1 MTGDGPLVRVRV
13 LGPVQAW
20 VGDEPVDL
28 GARLQRA
35 LLARLV
41 AAHGHTVSVDRL
53 IDDLWEGEPPPKA
66 LSALQVY
73 VSHLRRALE
82 PGRERRAPAR
92 ILVSAAPGYCLRLP
106 VDAVDSWQFEAKVT
120 AAYEESDPQQR
131 LRLLEEALSG
141 WAGDP
146 FAGAGDALWAAPEV
160 ARLTE
165 LRLSAVEALAAAQVE
180 LGRYGTAV
188 AALERHVR
196 ERPGREGAAAVLATA
211 LYRTGRQTDALDV
224 LRRTRDH
231 LVDELGLEPGRA
243 LRELERDILRQAD
256 HLEPSRPAQPVI
268 PEVASPG
275 RAELAARGRAE
286 LAAYGR
292 AEEFAEID
300 SAARAVAA
308 GGSAVLWIAGE
319 AGSGKTTLAAAA
331 TGRLRAAGWR
341 AVHGRSPEVHGA
353 PAGWAWTEVLRELL
367 EAGAPADDRQTLAP
381 LLHDVAVS
389 EPGTFW
395 LGHAVADVLS
405 AAAEDRPLVV
415 VLDDLH
421 RTDGLTLELLRLVA
435 DRIKDLPVL
444 VIGTYRPSEDRGE
457 LEVAR
462 AALTVHTAAHLN
474 LGGLDAAAT
483 AALAADCGM
492 TAASGEA
499 LRLLRERTGGN
510 PLFVRE
516 LARLMAAEGPDAVW
530 ASVPVGVRDVLRRRL
545 ARLPGQT
552 VTALR
557 QAAVLGRDIDVDLLS
572 ELGRSDPDDLLDAL
586 EPAVLLGLL
595 DEPEPGRLRF
605 AHALVRDTLYED
617 TSKLRRSRLHAA
629 ALELLRAPGR
639 SVDPAALAHH
649 AVAAATA
656 ETSLAAAAFA
666 TEAAREAD
674 SVGAHAEAARQW
686 RAAVQMLE
694 LAAGRRLLPAG
705 DGLERQTDA
714 RCGLI
719 SALAQSGDAVAARIE
734 TKAALQLL
742 TGQSR
747 DDLTVRVLTAWDTPL
762 VWRDREYD
770 ESDTQMIGLLRQ
782 VLAGSGSGQPT
793 ELTVAERIRLLKAL
807 YVELEG
813 TDPEG
818 ALAASTELL
827 ELARQAYAEDP
838 GSSGRL
844 LCTALNVRAYCALGP
859 DLDAER
865 DSTAAELLHTA
876 EATEQADYQAVAHWL
891 LSLAAGHRSDLVT
904 AKKHVDIAVARA
916 GTGQLVHL
924 LGVLG
929 LFRARMYLLAGRLD
943 AAVSAYTDLAARMVE
958 NGAANGA
965 KLAMVG
971 RVTGEFCLGDL
982 GLLADELVFFYREV
996 SVAALDAAV
1005 LALIARGRDA
1015 EARELWRDR
1024 RPIERAYFWL
1034 PFTVLRV
1041 NAAVALG
1048 DLEEARARAADLGT
1062 YSGRIAGLGVDG
1074 LMVGPVDDA
1083 LAAAADALG
1092 RPDQAHG
1099 YREAASELRDRL
1111 AAEAQIFID

>member
-1 MTGDGPLVRVRV
+1 MTADGPVRVRV

-20 VGDEPVDL
+20 VGEDPVDL

-82 PGRERRAPAR
+82 PGRQRRAPAGV
-92 ILVSAAPGYCLRLP
+92 LVSAAPGYCLRLP
-106 VDAVDSWQFEAKVT
+106 VEAVDAWQFESKVT
-120 AAYEESDPQQR
+120 EAYEESDPQR
-131 LRLLEEALSG
+131 RVSLLEQALAG
-141 WAGDP
+141 WSGDP
-146 FAGAGDALWAAPEV
+146 FAGVGDALWAAPEV

-165 LRLSAVEALAAAQVE
+165 LRMAAVEARGAAQVE
-180 LGRYGTAV
+180 LGRYSTAV
-188 AALERHVR
+188 AVLERHVH
-196 ERPGREGAAAVLATA
+196 EHPGREGAAAVLATA
-211 LYRTGRQTDALDV
+211 LYRTGRQTDALEV

-231 LVDELGLEPGRA
+231 LVGELGLEPGRA
-243 LRELERDILRQAD
+243 LRDLERDILRQAD
-256 HLEPSRPAQPVI
+256 HLEPSRPLPAPAI
-268 PEVASPG
+268 PDVASH
-275 RAELAARGRAE
+275 ARIEA
-286 LAAYGR
+286 AAYGR
-292 AEEFAEID
+292 THELAEID
-300 SAARAVAA
+300 TAARAVVA

-319 AGSGKTTLAAAA
+319 AGSGKTTLAATA
-331 TGRLRAAGWR
+331 TGRLRTAGWR
-341 AVHGRSPEVHGA
+341 TVHGRCPEVHGA
-353 PAGWAWTEVLRELL
+353 PAGWAWTEVLRELIDPQ
-367 EAGAPADDRQTLAP
+367 GSPDGRQVLAP
-381 LLHDVAVS
+381 LLHDVAAA

-405 AAAEDRPLVV
+405 AVAEQRPLAV

-462 AALTVHTAAHLN
+462 AALTVHTAAHLI

-492 TAASGEA
+492 SAVSGEA

-572 ELGRSDPDDLLDAL
+572 ELGRSDPDDLLEAL

-649 AVAAATA
+649 AVAAATS
-656 ETSLAAAAFA
+656 ETALAAATFA

-694 LAAGRRLLPAG
+694 LAAGRRLSPQA
-705 DGLERQTDA
+705 DGLEDEIAA

-734 TKAALQLL
+734 MKAALNLL
-742 TGQSR
+742 SGKSR

-770 ESDTQMIGLLRQ
+770 ESDAQMIGLLRR
-782 VLAGSGSGQPT
+782 VLAGAGTGQLT
-793 ELTVAERIRLLKAL
+793 ELTVADRIRLLKAL

-813 TDPEG
+813 TDPDG

-827 ELARQAYAEDP
+827 DLARQAYAEDP

-865 DSTAAELLHTA
+865 ESTAAELLRTA

-891 LSLAAGHRSDLVT
+891 LSLAAGHRSDLAT
-904 AKKHVDIAVARA
+904 AKRHVDIAVARA

-929 LFRARMYLLAGRLD
+929 LFRARMHLLAGRLED
-943 AAVSAYTDLAARMVE
+943 AVSAYTDLAARMVE

-982 GLLADELVFFYREV
+982 GLLADELVFFYKEV

-1005 LALIARGRDA
+1005 LALIARGREA

-1024 RPIERAYFWL
+1024 GPIERAYFWL

-1048 DLEEARARAADLGT
+1048 DLDEVRARAADLGP

-1083 LAAAADALG
+1083 LAASADALG
-1092 RPDQAHG
+1092 RPDEARRH
-1099 YREAASELRDRL
+1099 REAASTLRDRL
-1111 AAEAQIFID
+1111 AAEARGFLD

>member
-1 MTGDGPLVRVRV
+1 MTADSPVRVKV

-20 VGDEPVDL
+20 VGDDPVDL

-41 AAHGHTVSVDRL
+41 VAHGHTVSVDRL

-73 VSHLRRALE
+73 VSHLRRGLE
-82 PGRERRAPAR
+82 PDRPRRAPAR

-106 VDAVDSWQFEAKVT
+106 VDAVDAWQFEARVT

-131 LRLLEEALSG
+131 VRGLELALAG
-141 WAGDP
+141 WSGDP
-146 FAGAGDALWAAPEV
+146 FAGAGDAFWAAPEV

-165 LRLSAVEALAAAQVE
+165 LRLSAVEAQAGAQVE
-180 LGRYGTAV
+180 LGRYGTVV

-196 ERPGREGAAAVLATA
+196 EHPGREGAAAVLATA
-211 LYRTGRQTDALDV
+211 LYRTGRQTDALEV

-243 LRELERDILRQAD
+243 LRDLERDILCQAD
-256 HLEPSRPAQPVI
+256 HLEPSRTLPQPAI
-268 PEVASPG
+268 PEMAPPDRIEAG
-275 RAELAARGRAE
+275 
-286 LAAYGR
+286 AYGR
-292 AEEFAEID
+292 AEELAEID
-300 SAARAVAA
+300 SAASAVAA
-308 GGSAVLWIAGE
+308 GGSSVLWIAGE

-331 TGRLRAAGWR
+331 TSRLRAAGWR
-341 AVHGRSPEVHGA
+341 TVLGRCPEVHGA
-353 PAGWAWTEVLRELL
+353 PAGWAWTEVLRELVDL
-367 EAGAPADDRQTLAP
+367 AGSLDDRQALAP
-381 LLHDVAVS
+381 LLHDGAVV

-405 AAAEDRPLVV
+405 AVAAQQPLAV

-435 DRIKDLPVL
+435 DRIKDLRVL

-462 AALTVHTAAHLN
+462 AALTVHTAAHLM

-483 AALAADCGM
+483 AALAADCGLA
-492 TAASGEA
+492 AASGEA

-510 PLFVRE
+510 PLFIRE
-516 LARLMAAEGPDAVW
+516 LARLMAAEGTDAVW

-545 ARLPGQT
+545 ARLPGPT

-572 ELGRSDPDDLLDAL
+572 ELGRIDPDDLLDAL

-617 TSKLRRSRLHAA
+617 TSKLRRTRLHAA
-629 ALELLRAPGR
+629 ALELLRAPAR

-656 ETSLAAAAFA
+656 ETSLTAAAFA

-674 SVGAHAEAARQW
+674 SVGAYTEAARQW

-694 LAAGRRLLPAG
+694 LAAGRRLAPLA
-705 DGLERQTDA
+705 DGLEREIDA

-734 TKAALQLL
+734 MKAALQLL
-742 TGQSR
+742 TGKSR
-747 DDLTVRVLTAWDTPL
+747 DDLMVRVLTAWDTPL

-770 ESDTQMIGLLRQ
+770 ESDTHMIGLLRR
-782 VLAGSGSGQPT
+782 VLAGGSGQPT
-793 ELTVAERIRLLKAL
+793 ELAVADRIRLLKAL

-813 TDPEG
+813 TDPDG

-827 ELARQAYAEDP
+827 ELARQAYAADP
-838 GSSGRL
+838 AASGRL

-865 DSTAAELLHTA
+865 DSTAAELLWTA

-891 LSLAAGHRSDLVT
+891 LSLAAGHRCDLAT
-904 AKKHVDIAVARA
+904 AKRHVDIAVARA

-929 LFRARMYLLAGRLD
+929 LFRARMHLLAGRLD
-943 AAVSAYTDLAARMVE
+943 DAVSAYTDLAARMVE

-1015 EARELWRDR
+1015 EARELWQARQ
-1024 RPIERAYFWL
+1024 PIERAYFWL

-1048 DLEEARARAADLGT
+1048 DLDEARARAADLGA

-1074 LMVGPVDDA
+1074 LMVGPVDEA

-1092 RPDQAHG
+1092 RPEVARG
-1099 YREAASELRDRL
+1099 YRQAAAALRDRL
-1111 AAEAQIFID
+1111 AEQARAFID

>member
-1 MTGDGPLVRVRV
+1 MSGDSVVRVRV

-66 LSALQVY
+66 LAALQVY

-82 PGRERRAPAR
+82 PGRQRRAPAR
-92 ILVSAAPGYCLRLP
+92 ILVSAAPGYCLRLSA
-106 VDAVDSWQFEAKVT
+106 DAVDSWQFEAKVT
-120 AAYEESDPQQR
+120 AAYGESDPQQR
-131 LRLLEEALSG
+131 VCLLEEALSD
-141 WAGDP
+141 WSGDP
-146 FAGAGDALWAAPEV
+146 FAGAGDALWAAPEI

-165 LRLSAVEALAAAQVE
+165 LRLAAVEAQAAAQVE
-180 LGRYGTAV
+180 LGRYSTAI
-188 AALERHVR
+188 AALERHVG

-211 LYRTGRQTDALDV
+211 LYQTGRQTDALEV

-243 LRELERDILRQAD
+243 LRDLERDILRQAD
-256 HLEPSRPAQPVI
+256 HLEPSRPAQPAI
-268 PEVASPG
+268 PEVAAPG
-275 RAELAARGRAE
+275 GSELT
-286 LAAYGR
+286 AYGR
-292 AEEFAEID
+292 AEELAEID
-300 SAARAVAA
+300 TAASAVAA
-308 GGSAVLWIAGE
+308 GNSAVLWIGGE

-331 TGRLRAAGWR
+331 TAQLRAAGWR
-341 AVHGRSPEVHGA
+341 TVLGRCPEVHGA

-367 EAGAPADDRQTLAP
+367 EAGAPADDGRQALAP
-381 LLHDVAVS
+381 LLHDVAAA
-389 EPGTFW
+389 EAGTFW

-405 AAAEDRPLVV
+405 AVAGSQPLAV

-462 AALTVHTAAHLN
+462 AALTVHTAAHLI
-474 LGGLDAAAT
+474 LDGLDAAAT
-483 AALAADCGM
+483 AALAADYGL

-545 ARLPGQT
+545 ARLPGPT

-557 QAAVLGRDIDVDLLS
+557 QAAVLGRDIDVDLLA
-572 ELGRSDPDDLLDAL
+572 ELGRNDPDDLLDAL

-595 DEPEPGRLRF
+595 DEPAPGRLRF
-605 AHALVRDTLYED
+605 AHSLVRDTLYED
-617 TSKLRRSRLHAA
+617 TSKLRRSRLHGA
-629 ALELLRAPGR
+629 ALELLSAPGR

-649 AVAAATA
+649 AVASATA
-656 ETSLAAAAFA
+656 ETALAATAFA
-666 TEAAREAD
+666 TAAAREAD
-674 SVGAHAEAARQW
+674 SVGAHVEAARQW

-694 LAAGRRLLPAG
+694 LAASRRLRPSTE
-705 DGLERQTDA
+705 GLEPEIEA

-734 TKAALQLL
+734 LKAALQLL
-742 TGQSR
+742 TGKSR
-747 DDLTVRVLTAWDTPL
+747 DDLMVRVLTAWDTPL

-770 ESDTQMIGLLRQ
+770 ESDAQMIGLLRQ
-782 VLAGSGSGQPT
+782 VLAGGPT
-793 ELTVAERIRLLKAL
+793 EVTAADRIRLLKAL

-827 ELARQAYAEDP
+827 ELARRAYAEDP

-859 DLDAER
+859 DIDAER
-865 DSTAAELLHTA
+865 ESTAAELLRTA

-904 AKKHVDIAVARA
+904 AKRHVDIAVARA

-929 LFRARMYLLAGRLD
+929 LFRARMYLLAARLD
-943 AAVSAYTDLAARMVE
+943 EAVGAYTDLAARMVE

-982 GLLADELVFFYREV
+982 GVLADELVFFYREV

-1005 LALIARGRDA
+1005 LALIARGREA

-1024 RPIERAYFWL
+1024 QPIERAYFWL

-1048 DLEEARARAADLGT
+1048 DVEEAEARAADLEP

-1074 LMVGPVDDA
+1074 LMMGPVDEA
-1083 LAAAADALG
+1083 LAVAADALG
-1092 RPDQAHG
+1092 RPEQAGG
-1099 YREAASELRDRL
+1099 YREAAAKLRDRL
-1111 AAEAQIFID
+1111 AGEARRFID

>member
-1 MTGDGPLVRVRV
+1 M
-13 LGPVQAW
+13 
-20 VGDEPVDL
+20 
-28 GARLQRA
+28 
-35 LLARLV
+35 
-41 AAHGHTVSVDRL
+41 
-53 IDDLWEGEPPPKA
+53 
-66 LSALQVY
+66 
-73 VSHLRRALE
+73 
-82 PGRERRAPAR
+82 
-92 ILVSAAPGYCLRLP
+92 
-106 VDAVDSWQFEAKVT
+106 
-120 AAYEESDPQQR
+120 
-131 LRLLEEALSG
+131 
-141 WAGDP
+141 
-146 FAGAGDALWAAPEV
+146 
-160 ARLTE
+160 
-165 LRLSAVEALAAAQVE
+165 
-180 LGRYGTAV
+180 
-188 AALERHVR
+188 
-196 ERPGREGAAAVLATA
+196 
-211 LYRTGRQTDALDV
+211 
-224 LRRTRDH
+224 
-231 LVDELGLEPGRA
+231 
-243 LRELERDILRQAD
+243 
-256 HLEPSRPAQPVI
+256 
-268 PEVASPG
+268 
-275 RAELAARGRAE
+275 
-286 LAAYGR
+286 
-292 AEEFAEID
+292 
-300 SAARAVAA
+300 
-308 GGSAVLWIAGE
+308 
-319 AGSGKTTLAAAA
+319 
-331 TGRLRAAGWR
+331 
-341 AVHGRSPEVHGA
+341 
-353 PAGWAWTEVLRELL
+353 
-367 EAGAPADDRQTLAP
+367 
-381 LLHDVAVS
+381 
-389 EPGTFW
+389 
-395 LGHAVADVLS
+395 
-405 AAAEDRPLVV
+405 
-415 VLDDLH
+415 
-421 RTDGLTLELLRLVA
+421 
-435 DRIKDLPVL
+435 
-444 VIGTYRPSEDRGE
+444 
-457 LEVAR
+457 
-462 AALTVHTAAHLN
+462 
-474 LGGLDAAAT
+474 
-483 AALAADCGM
+483 
-492 TAASGEA
+492 
-499 LRLLRERTGGN
+499 LRERTGGN

-516 LARLMAAEGPDAVW
+516 LARLMAAEGSDAVW

-557 QAAVLGRDIDVDLLS
+557 HAAVLGRDIDVDLLA

-617 TSKLRRSRLHAA
+617 TSKLRRSRLHGA

-639 SVDPAALAHH
+639 TVDAAALAHH

-656 ETSLAAAAFA
+656 ETSLAAAVFA

-694 LAAGRRLLPAG
+694 LAAGRRLVPRADALDDEIA
-705 DGLERQTDA
+705 A

-734 TKAALQLL
+734 MKAALQLL
-742 TGQSR
+742 TGTSR

-770 ESDTQMIGLLRQ
+770 ESDAQMIGLLRR
-782 VLAGSGSGQPT
+782 VLAGNGGGQPAG
-793 ELTVAERIRLLKAL
+793 LTVADRIRLLKAL

-865 DSTAAELLHTA
+865 DATAAELLRTA

-891 LSLAAGHRSDLVT
+891 LSLAAGHRSDLAT
-904 AKKHVDIAVARA
+904 AKRHVDIAVARA

-929 LFRARMYLLAGRLD
+929 LFRARMYLLAGKLD
-943 AAVSAYTDLAARMVE
+943 EAVSAYTDLAARMVE

-1005 LALIARGRDA
+1005 LALIAQGREA

-1024 RPIERAYFWL
+1024 QPIERAYFWL

-1041 NAAVALG
+1041 NAAVALA
-1048 DLEEARARAADLGT
+1048 DLEEAEARAADLDSYT
-1062 YSGRIAGLGVDG
+1062 GRIAGLGVDG
-1074 LMVGPVDDA
+1074 LMVGPVDEA

-1092 RPDQAHG
+1092 RPDQARG
-1099 YREAASELRDRL
+1099 YREAAALLRDRL
-1111 AAEAQIFID
+1111 AAEARCFID

>member
-1 MTGDGPLVRVRV
+1 MTVENPVRVTV

-28 GARLQRA
+28 GARMQRA

-41 AAHGHTVSVDRL
+41 AAHGRTVSVDRL
-53 IDDLWEGEPPPKA
+53 IHDLWEGEPPPKA

-73 VSHLRRALE
+73 VSHLRRVLE
-82 PGRERRAPAR
+82 PDRQRRAPAR

-106 VDAVDSWQFEAKVT
+106 DDAVDAWRFEAKV
-120 AAYEESDPQQR
+120 AAAQEETDLKQR
-131 LRLLEEALSG
+131 AQLLDEALAG
-141 WAGDP
+141 WAGEP

-160 ARLTE
+160 SRLTE
-165 LRLSAVEALAAAQVE
+165 LRLAAVESHAAAHVD
-180 LGRYGTAV
+180 LGRYSSAI
-188 AALERHVR
+188 AALEGHVAAH
-196 ERPGREGAAAVLATA
+196 PGREGAAAILATA
-211 LYRTGRQTDALDV
+211 LYRTGRQADALEV
-224 LRRTRDH
+224 LRRTREH
-231 LVDELGLEPGRA
+231 LIDELGLEPGRA
-243 LRELERDILRQAD
+243 LRDLERDILRQAD
-256 HLEPSRPAQPVI
+256 HLEPSRPAPLTTSPPEI
-268 PEVASPG
+268 PQVPE
-275 RAELAARGRAE
+275 AAPRERTGQS
-286 LAAYGR
+286 AYGR
-292 AEEFAEID
+292 AEELATID
-300 SAARAVAA
+300 TAARSVAA
-308 GGSAVLWIAGE
+308 GASAVLWIGGE

-331 TGRLRAAGWR
+331 AARLRVAGWR
-341 AVHGRSPEVHGA
+341 TVHGRCQEVHGA
-353 PAGWAWTEVLRELL
+353 PAGWAWTEVLRELV
-367 EAGAPADDRQTLAP
+367 DSTDHDRQALAP
-381 LLHDVAVS
+381 LLHDGAAADQ
-389 EPGTFW
+389 GTFW
-395 LGHAVADVLS
+395 LGQAVADALS
-405 AAAEDRPLVV
+405 AVADDQPLAV

-435 DRIKDLPVL
+435 DRIQNCRVL
-444 VIGTYRPSEDRGE
+444 VIATYRPSEDRGE

-462 AALTVHTAAHLN
+462 AALTVHTSAHLI

-483 AALAADCGM
+483 AAVAADCGL
-492 TAASGEA
+492 TTSGEA

-557 QAAVLGRDIDVDLLS
+557 QAAVLGRDIDVDLLA

-595 DEPEPGRLRF
+595 DEPTPGRLQF
-605 AHALVRDTLYED
+605 AHGLVRDTLYED

-639 SVDPAALAHH
+639 SVDHAALAHH
-649 AVAAATA
+649 AVASAAAETASAAADFATA
-656 ETSLAAAAFA
+656 
-666 TEAAREAD
+666 AARDAG

-694 LAAGRRLLPAG
+694 LAASRALAPTEAML
-705 DGLERQTDA
+705 DQDIEV

-719 SALAQSGDAVAARIE
+719 AALAQSGDAVTARSE
-734 TKAALQLL
+734 MKCALQLVS
-742 TGQSR
+742 GRSR
-747 DDLTVRVLTAWDTPL
+747 DDLVVRILTAWDTPL

-770 ESDTQMIGLLRQ
+770 ESDGQMIGLLRH
-782 VLAGSGSGQPT
+782 VLAGD
-793 ELTVAERIRLLKAL
+793 VAAADRIRLLKAL

-813 TDPEG
+813 NDPEG
-818 ALAASTELL
+818 ALAASTEMLA
-827 ELARQAYAEDP
+827 LARRVYAGDP
-838 GSSGRL
+838 GAGRL
-844 LCTALNVRAYCALGP
+844 LCTALNVHAFCALGP
-859 DLDAER
+859 DLDTER
-865 DSTAAELLHTA
+865 DALAAELLQTA
-876 EATEQADYQAVAHWL
+876 EAAEQADYQAVAHWL
-891 LSLAAGHRSDLVT
+891 LSLAAGNRSDLVT
-904 AKKHVDIAVARA
+904 AKRHVDLAVARA
-916 GTGQLVHL
+916 STGQLVHL

-929 LFRARMYLLAGRLD
+929 LFQARMYLLAGRLEE
-943 AAVSAYTDLAARMVE
+943 AVSAYTDLAARMAE

-982 GLLADELVFFYREV
+982 GLLADELVFFYREI

-1005 LALIARGRDA
+1005 LALVARGREA
-1015 EARELWRDR
+1015 EARELWQDR
-1024 RPIERAYFWL
+1024 KPIERAYFWV

-1048 DLEEARARAADLGT
+1048 DVDEARARAAELEP
-1062 YSGRIAGLGVDG
+1062 YSGLIAGLGVDG

-1083 LAAAADALG
+1083 LAAAADVLG
-1092 RPDQAHG
+1092 RPDDA
-1099 YREAASELRDRL
+1099 RRCRVAAEALRARL
-1111 AAEAQIFID
+1111 AAEARGFID

>member
-1 MTGDGPLVRVRV
+1 MSGDMSGDSPVRVKV

-20 VGDEPVDL
+20 VGDDPVDL

-41 AAHGHTVSVDRL
+41 VAHGHTVSVDRL

-66 LSALQVY
+66 LLALQVY
-73 VSHLRRALE
+73 VSHLRRGLE
-82 PGRERRAPAR
+82 PGRQRRAPAR

-106 VDAVDSWQFEAKVT
+106 VDAVDAWQFEARVT
-120 AAYEESDPQQR
+120 AAYEETDPQQR
-131 LRLLEEALSG
+131 VRRLERALAG
-141 WAGDP
+141 WTGDP

-165 LRLSAVEALAAAQVE
+165 LRLAAVEAQAGTQVE
-180 LGRYGTAV
+180 LGRYGTVV
-188 AALERHVR
+188 AGLERHVR
-196 ERPGREGAAAVLATA
+196 EHPGREGAAAVLATA
-211 LYRTGRQTDALDV
+211 LYRTGRQTDALEV

-243 LRELERDILRQAD
+243 LRDLERDILCQAD
-256 HLEPSRPAQPVI
+256 HLEPARPLPQPSV
-268 PEVASPG
+268 PEVVTPDRTEA
-275 RAELAARGRAE
+275 
-286 LAAYGR
+286 AAYGR
-292 AEEFAEID
+292 AEELAEID
-300 SAARAVAA
+300 SAASAVAA

-331 TGRLRAAGWR
+331 TSRLRTAGWR
-341 AVHGRSPEVHGA
+341 TVHGRCPEVHGA
-353 PAGWAWTEVLRELL
+353 PAGWAWTEVLRELM
-367 EAGAPADDRQTLAP
+367 EPGAPADDRAALAP
-381 LLHDVAVS
+381 LLHDGAAV

-405 AAAEDRPLVV
+405 AVAAQQPLVV

-435 DRIKDLPVL
+435 DRIKDLRVL
-444 VIGTYRPSEDRGE
+444 VIATYRPSEDRGE

-483 AALAADCGM
+483 AALAADCGLG
-492 TAASGEA
+492 AASGEA

-510 PLFVRE
+510 PLFIRE
-516 LARLMAAEGPDAVW
+516 LARLMAAEGADAVW

-545 ARLPGQT
+545 ARLPGPT

-557 QAAVLGRDIDVDLLS
+557 QAAVLGRDIDVDLLA
-572 ELGRSDPDDLLDAL
+572 ELGRSDPEDLLDAL

-629 ALELLRAPGR
+629 ALELLRVPGR

-656 ETSLAAAAFA
+656 ETSLAAAVFA
-666 TEAAREAD
+666 TDAAREAD

-694 LAAGRRLLPAG
+694 LAAGRRLAPIDEA
-705 DGLERQTDA
+705 LEREIEA

-734 TKAALQLL
+734 MKAALQLL

-770 ESDTQMIGLLRQ
+770 ESDTQMIGLLRR
-782 VLAGSGSGQPT
+782 VLAGGGSGQPT

-813 TDPEG
+813 TDPDG

-838 GSSGRL
+838 AASGRL

-865 DSTAAELLHTA
+865 DSTAAELLRTA

-891 LSLAAGHRSDLVT
+891 LSLAAGHRSDLAT
-904 AKKHVDIAVARA
+904 AKRHVDIAVARA

-929 LFRARMYLLAGRLD
+929 LFRARMHLLAGRLD
-943 AAVSAYTDLAARMVE
+943 DAVSAYTDLAARMVE

-1005 LALIARGRDA
+1005 LALIARGR
-1015 EARELWRDR
+1015 EEQARELWQARQ
-1024 RPIERAYFWL
+1024 PIERAYFWL

-1048 DLEEARARAADLGT
+1048 DLDEARARAADLEA

-1074 LMVGPVDDA
+1074 LMVGPVDEA

-1092 RPDQAHG
+1092 RPDVARG
-1099 YREAASELRDRL
+1099 YREAAAALRDRL
-1111 AAEAQIFID
+1111 AAEALAFID

>member
-1 MTGDGPLVRVRV
+1 MT
-13 LGPVQAW
+13 
-20 VGDEPVDL
+20 
-28 GARLQRA
+28 
-35 LLARLV
+35 
-41 AAHGHTVSVDRL
+41 
-53 IDDLWEGEPPPKA
+53 
-66 LSALQVY
+66 
-73 VSHLRRALE
+73 
-82 PGRERRAPAR
+82 
-92 ILVSAAPGYCLRLP
+92 
-106 VDAVDSWQFEAKVT
+106 
-120 AAYEESDPQQR
+120 
-131 LRLLEEALSG
+131 
-141 WAGDP
+141 
-146 FAGAGDALWAAPEV
+146 
-160 ARLTE
+160 
-165 LRLSAVEALAAAQVE
+165 
-180 LGRYGTAV
+180 
-188 AALERHVR
+188 
-196 ERPGREGAAAVLATA
+196 
-211 LYRTGRQTDALDV
+211 
-224 LRRTRDH
+224 
-231 LVDELGLEPGRA
+231 
-243 LRELERDILRQAD
+243 
-256 HLEPSRPAQPVI
+256 
-268 PEVASPG
+268 
-275 RAELAARGRAE
+275 
-286 LAAYGR
+286 
-292 AEEFAEID
+292 
-300 SAARAVAA
+300 
-308 GGSAVLWIAGE
+308 
-319 AGSGKTTLAAAA
+319 
-331 TGRLRAAGWR
+331 
-341 AVHGRSPEVHGA
+341 
-353 PAGWAWTEVLRELL
+353 
-367 EAGAPADDRQTLAP
+367 
-381 LLHDVAVS
+381 
-389 EPGTFW
+389 
-395 LGHAVADVLS
+395 
-405 AAAEDRPLVV
+405 
-415 VLDDLH
+415 LH

-435 DRIKDLPVL
+435 DRIRDLPVL

-462 AALTVHTAAHLN
+462 AALTVHTAAHLI

-492 TAASGEA
+492 SGVSGEA

-572 ELGRSDPDDLLDAL
+572 ELGRSDPDDLLEAL

-649 AVAAATA
+649 AVAAATS
-656 ETSLAAAAFA
+656 ETALAAATFA

-686 RAAVQMLE
+686 RAAIQMLE
-694 LAAGRRLLPAG
+694 LAAGRRSSPQA
-705 DGLERQTDA
+705 DGLDDEIDA

-734 TKAALQLL
+734 MKAALNLL
-742 TGQSR
+742 SGKSR

-770 ESDTQMIGLLRQ
+770 ESDAQMIGLLRR
-782 VLAGSGSGQPT
+782 VLAGRRNGSAHRAHGGRP
-793 ELTVAERIRLLKAL
+793 
-807 YVELEG
+807 
-813 TDPEG
+813 DPAAQG
-818 ALAASTELL
+818 ALRGTGGHRPRRGAGRQHRT
-827 ELARQAYAEDP
+827 ARFGATGLCGGP

-865 DSTAAELLHTA
+865 DSTAAELLRTA

-891 LSLAAGHRSDLVT
+891 LSLAAGHRSDLAT
-904 AKKHVDIAVARA
+904 AKRHVDIAVARA

-929 LFRARMYLLAGRLD
+929 LFRARMHLLAGRLED
-943 AAVSAYTDLAARMVE
+943 AVSAYTDLAARMVE

-982 GLLADELVFFYREV
+982 GLLADELVFFYKEV

-1005 LALIARGRDA
+1005 LALIARGREA

-1024 RPIERAYFWL
+1024 GPIERAYFWL

-1048 DLEEARARAADLGT
+1048 DLDEVRARAADLGP

-1092 RPDQAHG
+1092 RPDEARRH
-1099 YREAASELRDRL
+1099 REAASTLRDRL
-1111 AAEAQIFID
+1111 AAEARGFLA

>member
-20 VGDEPVDL
+20 VGDDPVDL

-131 LRLLEEALSG
+131 VRLLEEALSG
-141 WAGDP
+141 WSGDP

-165 LRLSAVEALAAAQVE
+165 LRLSAVEARAAAQVE
-180 LGRYGTAV
+180 LGRYSTAV

-243 LRELERDILRQAD
+243 LRDLERDILRQAD
-256 HLEPSRPAQPVI
+256 HLEPSRPLLQPAV
-268 PEVASPG
+268 PELASPD
-275 RAELAARGRAE
+275 RVEA
-286 LAAYGR
+286 AAYGR

-300 SAARAVAA
+300 NAARAVVA

-331 TGRLRAAGWR
+331 TSRLRAAGWR
-341 AVHGRSPEVHGA
+341 TVHGRSPEVHGA

-367 EAGAPADDRQTLAP
+367 DAGAPAGAPGDRQALAP
-381 LLHDVAVS
+381 LLHDVAAA

-405 AAAEDRPLVV
+405 AVAADQPLAV

-492 TAASGEA
+492 TAASGEV

-666 TEAAREAD
+666 TDAAREAD

-694 LAAGRRLLPAG
+694 LAAGRRLLPVV
-705 DGLERQTDA
+705 DGLEGQTAA

-734 TKAALQLL
+734 MKAALQLL
-742 TGQSR
+742 TGKSR

-770 ESDTQMIGLLRQ
+770 ESDSQMIGLLRQ
-782 VLAGSGSGQPT
+782 VLAGGETGQ
-793 ELTVAERIRLLKAL
+793 VAEMPVADRIRLLKAL

-813 TDPEG
+813 TDPDG
-818 ALAASTELL
+818 ALAVSTELL
-827 ELARQAYAEDP
+827 ELARRAYAEDP

-865 DSTAAELLHTA
+865 DSTAAELLRTA
-876 EATEQADYQAVAHWL
+876 EVTEQADYQAVAHWL

-904 AKKHVDIAVARA
+904 AKRHVDVAVARA

-929 LFRARMYLLAGRLD
+929 LFRARMYLLAGRLEE
-943 AAVSAYTDLAARMVE
+943 AVSAYTDLAARMVE

-1005 LALIARGRDA
+1005 LALIARGREA

-1048 DLEEARARAADLGT
+1048 DLEETRARAADLGS

-1074 LMVGPVDDA
+1074 LMVGPVDEA

-1092 RPDQAHG
+1092 LPDEARG
-1099 YREAASELRDRL
+1099 YREAASVLRDRL

>member
-1 MTGDGPLVRVRV
+1 MTAENPVRVRV

-20 VGDEPVDL
+20 VGDDPVDL

-53 IDDLWEGEPPPKA
+53 IEDLWEGEPPPKA

-82 PGRERRAPAR
+82 PGRQRRAPAR

-106 VDAVDSWQFEAKVT
+106 VDAVDSWRFESDVT
-120 AAYEESDPQQR
+120 AAHEESDPQKRVRR
-131 LRLLEEALSG
+131 LDEALAG
-141 WAGDP
+141 WSGDP
-146 FAGAGDALWAAPEV
+146 FAGFGDALWAVPEV

-165 LRLSAVEALAAAQVE
+165 LRLAAVEAQAAAQVE
-180 LGRYGTAV
+180 LGRYHTAI
-188 AALERHVR
+188 AALERHVG

-211 LYRTGRQTDALDV
+211 LYRSGRQTDALEV
-224 LRRTRDH
+224 LRRTRSH

-243 LRELERDILRQAD
+243 LRDLERDILRQAD
-256 HLEPSRPAQPVI
+256 HLEPSRPNLQPAAPAIV
-268 PEVASPG
+268 SPDPVE
-275 RAELAARGRAE
+275 A
-286 LAAYGR
+286 AAYGR
-292 AEEFAEID
+292 AEELAEID
-300 SAARAVAA
+300 NVARAVVA
-308 GGSAVLWIAGE
+308 GRSAVVWIGGE
-319 AGSGKTTLAAAA
+319 AGSGKTTLADAA
-331 TGRLRAAGWR
+331 TARLRAAGWR
-341 AVHGRSPEVHGA
+341 TVHGRSPEVHGA
-353 PAGWAWTEVLRELL
+353 PAGWAWTEVLRDLL
-367 EAGAPADDRQTLAP
+367 EDGMDDGRAALAP
-381 LLHDVAVS
+381 LLHHGAAA

-395 LGHAVADVLS
+395 LGQAVADVLT
-405 AAAEDRPLVV
+405 AVAEARPLAV

-435 DRIKDLPVL
+435 DRIKDSRVL
-444 VIGTYRPSEDRGE
+444 VIATYRPTEDHGE

-462 AALTVHTAAHLN
+462 AALTVHTAAHLII
-474 LGGLDAAAT
+474 GGLDAAAT
-483 AALAADCGM
+483 AALAADCGL

-510 PLFVRE
+510 PLFIRE
-516 LARLMAAEGPDAVW
+516 LARLMDAEGPDAVW

-557 QAAVLGRDIDVDLLS
+557 QAAVLGRDIDVDLLA

-617 TSKLRRSRLHAA
+617 TSKLRRSRLHGA
-629 ALELLRAPGR
+629 ALELLREPGR

-649 AVAAATA
+649 AVAAARA
-656 ETSLAAAAFA
+656 ETALTAAAFA
-666 TEAAREAD
+666 TEAAREA
-674 SVGAHAEAARQW
+674 STLGAHAEAARQW
-686 RAAVQMLE
+686 RAVVQMLE
-694 LAAGRRLLPAG
+694 LAASRRLRPSL
-705 DGLERQTDA
+705 DGLRDEIDA

-719 SALAQSGDAVAARIE
+719 SALAQSGDAVAARLE
-734 TKAALQLL
+734 MKAALQLL
-742 TGQSR
+742 TGTAQ

-770 ESDTQMIGLLRQ
+770 GSDAQMIALLRQ
-782 VLAGSGSGQPT
+782 RLAGEGVT
-793 ELTVAERIRLLKAL
+793 LADRIRLLKAL

-813 TDPEG
+813 ADPDA
-818 ALAASTELL
+818 ALAVSTEMLD
-827 ELARQAYAEDP
+827 LARRAYAEDP

-859 DLDAER
+859 DIDAER
-865 DSTAAELLHTA
+865 DSTAAELLATA

-891 LSLAAGHRSDLVT
+891 LSLAAGHRSDLAE
-904 AKKHVDIAVARA
+904 AKRHVDLAVARA

-929 LFRARMYLLAGRLD
+929 LFEARMHLLVGRLD
-943 AAVSAYTDLAARMVE
+943 EAVRAYTDLAARMVE

-982 GLLADELVFFYREV
+982 GVLADELLFFYREV

-1005 LALIARGRDA
+1005 LALMAAGREA
-1015 EARELWRDR
+1015 EARALWPDR
-1024 RPIERAYFWL
+1024 QPIERAYFWL

-1048 DLEEARARAADLGT
+1048 DLDEARARAKDLRP

-1083 LAAAADALG
+1083 LAAAADAVG
-1092 RPDQAHG
+1092 RPDDARR
-1099 YREAASELRDRL
+1099 YREAASELREHL
-1111 AAEAQIFID
+1111 AAEARRFID

>member
-1 MTGDGPLVRVRV
+1 MTADHPVRVSV

-20 VGDEPVDL
+20 LGPDPVDL

-82 PGRERRAPAR
+82 PGRERRAPAV

-106 VDAVDSWQFEAKVT
+106 VDAVDSWRFEAEVT
-120 AAYEESDPQQR
+120 AAYEESDPR
-131 LRLLEEALSG
+131 HRVRKLEAALAG
-141 WAGDP
+141 WSGDP
-146 FAGAGDALWAAPEV
+146 FAGSGDALWAAPEV

-165 LRLSAVEALAAAQVE
+165 LRLAAVESHAAAQVE
-180 LGRYGTAV
+180 LGRYGSAI
-188 AALERHVR
+188 AALERHVG
-196 ERPGREGAAAVLATA
+196 ERPGREGAAGVLATA
-211 LYRTGRQTDALDV
+211 LYRTGRQTDALEV

-243 LRELERDILRQAD
+243 LRDLERDILCQAE
-256 HLEPSRPAQPVI
+256 HLEPTRPRSAVAQEVVAP
-268 PEVASPG
+268 PE
-275 RAELAARGRAE
+275 RHDN
-286 LAAYGR
+286 AAYGR
-292 AEEFAEID
+292 AEELAAID
-300 SAARAVAA
+300 NAARAVAA
-308 GGSAVLWIAGE
+308 GAGAVLWIAGE

-331 TGRLRAAGWR
+331 TARLRAAGWHT
-341 AVHGRSPEVHGA
+341 VHGRCPEVHGA
-353 PAGWAWTEVLRELL
+353 PAGWAWTEVLRDLVEP
-367 EAGAPADDRQTLAP
+367 EALAAGDRQALAP
-381 LLHDVAVS
+381 LLHDGLPAD
-389 EPGTFW
+389 PGTFW
-395 LGHAVADVLS
+395 LGQAVADVLRTV
-405 AAAEDRPLVV
+405 EHRRPLAV

-435 DRIKDLPVL
+435 DRNKDRRVL
-444 VIGTYRPSEDRGE
+444 IIGTYRPSEDRGE

-462 AALTVHTAAHLN
+462 AALTAHTAAHLI

-483 AALAADCGM
+483 ASLAADCGL
-492 TAASGEA
+492 TGVGGEA
-499 LRLLRERTGGN
+499 LRLLRERTDGN

-516 LARLMAAEGPDAVW
+516 LARLMAAEGPDAVRV
-530 ASVPVGVRDVLRRRL
+530 SVPVGVRDVLRRRL
-545 ARLPGQT
+545 ARLPAPT

-557 QAAVLGRDIDVDLLS
+557 QAAVLGRDIDVDLLA
-572 ELGRSDPDDLLDAL
+572 ELGRGDPDDLLDAL

-595 DEPEPGRLRF
+595 EEPVPGRLRF

-629 ALELLRAPGR
+629 ALDLLRAPGR
-639 SVDPAALAHH
+639 SADPAALAHH
-649 AVAAATA
+649 AVASATGQTA
-656 ETSLAAAAFA
+656 LAAAAFA
-666 TEAAREAD
+666 TEAAGEAD

-694 LAAGRRLLPAG
+694 LAAGHRLATGATSL
-705 DGLERQTDA
+705 DYEIEV

-719 SALAQSGDAVAARIE
+719 SALAQSGDAVAARVE
-734 TKAALQLL
+734 LKSALQLL
-742 TGQSR
+742 SDKAR
-747 DDLTVRVLTAWDTPL
+747 DDLMVRVLTAWDTPL

-770 ESDTQMIGLLRQ
+770 ESDEQMIGRLRRLLDGDR
-782 VLAGSGSGQPT
+782 AT
-793 ELTVAERIRLLKAL
+793 ALTTVDRIKLLKAL
-807 YVELEG
+807 FVELEG
-813 TDPEG
+813 TDPDG

-827 ELARQAYAEDP
+827 ELARRLHAEQP
-838 GSSGRL
+838 ETSGRL
-844 LCTALNVRAYCALGP
+844 LCTALNVRAYCSLGP

-865 DSTAAELLHTA
+865 EPIAAELLRTA
-876 EATEQADYQAVAHWL
+876 ETAEQADYQAVAHWL
-891 LSLAAGHRSDLVT
+891 LSLAAGHRSDLAA
-904 AKKHVDIAVARA
+904 AKRHVDLAVARA

-929 LFRARMYLLAGRLD
+929 LFRARMYLLAGQFD
-943 AAVSAYTDLAARMVE
+943 EAVGAYTDLAARMAE

-971 RVTGEFCLGDL
+971 RVTGEFCRGDL
-982 GLLADELVFFYREV
+982 GLLADELLFFYREV

-1005 LALIARGRDA
+1005 LALIARGREA
-1015 EARELWRDR
+1015 EARQLWPDR

-1048 DLEEARARAADLGT
+1048 DLVEAEARAAELAQ

-1074 LMVGPVDDA
+1074 LMVGPVDEA
-1083 LAAAADALG
+1083 LAVAAEALGQAGRARDHRRAAAVL
-1092 RPDQAHG
+1092 
-1099 YREAASELRDRL
+1099 SDRL
-1111 AAEAQIFID
+1111 AAEARRFID

>member
-1 MTGDGPLVRVRV
+1 MTVGGPVRVAV
-13 LGPVQAW
+13 LGPVRAW
-20 VGDEPVDL
+20 VGDEPADL

-41 AAHGHTVSVDRL
+41 VAHGHTVSVDRL

-82 PGRERRAPAR
+82 PGRARRTPAR
-92 ILVSAAPGYCLRLP
+92 ILVSAAPGYALRLP
-106 VDAVDSWQFEAKVT
+106 ADAVDSWRFEAEIT
-120 AAYEESDPQQR
+120 AAYRESDPQQR
-131 LRLLEEALSG
+131 LRLLDEALAG
-141 WAGDP
+141 WSGDP
-146 FAGAGDALWAAPEV
+146 FAGVGDALWVAPEA

-165 LRLSAVEALAAAQVE
+165 LRLSAAEGQAAAQVE
-180 LGRYGTAV
+180 LGRHGAAV
-188 AALERHVR
+188 ATLERHVR
-196 ERPGREGAAAVLATA
+196 THPGREGAAATLATA
-211 LYRTGRQTDALDV
+211 LYRMGRQAAALQV
-224 LRRTRDH
+224 LRNTRRY
-231 LVDELGLEPGRA
+231 LADEVGLEPGRA
-243 LRELERDILRQAD
+243 LRDLERDILRQAE
-256 HLEPSRPAQPVI
+256 HLEDPSRPSPPVTLQAG
-268 PEVASPG
+268 PPDPVEQV
-275 RAELAARGRAE
+275 
-286 LAAYGR
+286 AYGR
-292 AEEFAEID
+292 AEELAAIE

-308 GGSAVLWIAGE
+308 GASAVLWIGGE
-319 AGSGKTTLAAAA
+319 AGSGKTTLADTA
-331 TGRLRAAGWR
+331 TGRLRSAGWR
-341 AVHGRSPEVHGA
+341 TVHGRCPEVHGA

-367 EAGAPADDRQTLAP
+367 DQQNPGDRQTLAP
-381 LLHDVAVS
+381 LLHDGVTA

-395 LGHAVADVLS
+395 LGQAVADVLR
-405 AAAEDRPLVV
+405 AAADRRPLAV

-435 DRIKDLPVL
+435 DRVQDRRVL
-444 VIGTYRPSEDRGE
+444 VIATYRPSEDRGE

-462 AALTVHTAAHLN
+462 AALTVHTAAHLT

-483 AALAADCGM
+483 ATLAADCGL
-492 TAASGEA
+492 TNTSGEA

-516 LARLMAAEGPDAVW
+516 LARLMAAEGPAAVF

-545 ARLPGQT
+545 ARLPGPT
-552 VTALR
+552 LTALR
-557 QAAVLGRDIDVDLLS
+557 QAAVLGRDIDVDLLAA
-572 ELGRSDPDDLLDAL
+572 LVRSDPEELLDAL

-595 DEPEPGRLRF
+595 DEPEPGSLRF
-605 AHALVRDTLYED
+605 GHALVRDTLYED

-629 ALELLRAPGR
+629 ALDTLRAPGR

-656 ETSLAAAAFA
+656 ETALTAADFA
-666 TEAAREAD
+666 KYAAREAE
-674 SVGAHAEAARQW
+674 SVGAHVEAARQW
-686 RAAVQMLE
+686 RAALQMLD
-694 LAAGRRLLPAG
+694 LAAGRRLTPDPSAI
-705 DGLERQTDA
+705 EHEVEA

-719 SALAQSGDAVAARIE
+719 SALAQSGDSVAARIE
-734 TKAALQLL
+734 LKAALALL
-742 TGQSR
+742 AGRSR

-770 ESDTQMIGLLRQ
+770 ESDAQMIGQLRRMLDGR
-782 VLAGSGSGQPT
+782 VTRA
-793 ELTVAERIRLLKAL
+793 ARIKLLKAL

-813 TDPEG
+813 ADPDA
-818 ALAASTELL
+818 ALAVSTELL
-827 ELARQAYAEDP
+827 DLARRAYAEQP
-838 GSSGRL
+838 ESSGRL

-859 DLDAER
+859 DLEAER
-865 DSTAAELLHTA
+865 DAIGMELLRTA
-876 EATEQADYQAVAHWL
+876 EVTEQADYQAVAHWL
-891 LSLAAGHRSDLVT
+891 LSLAAGHRCDLAT
-904 AKKHVDIAVARA
+904 AKRHVDLAVARA

-929 LFRARMYLLAGRLD
+929 LFKARMHLLTGDLD
-943 AAVSAYTDLAARMVE
+943 AAVRAYTDLAARMVE

-982 GLLADELVFFYREV
+982 GGLADELLFFYREV

-1005 LALIARGRDA
+1005 LALVARGRED
-1015 EARELWRDR
+1015 EARLLWRDR
-1024 RPIERAYFWL
+1024 GPIERAYFWL

-1048 DLEEARARAADLGT
+1048 DLEEARARAAELAP

-1083 LAAAADALG
+1083 LALVADALG
-1092 RPDQAHG
+1092 RPDRARE
-1099 YREAASELRDRL
+1099 YRAAADRL
-1111 AAEAQIFID
+1111 RLRLADEARRFID

>member
-1 MTGDGPLVRVRV
+1 MSGDSVVRVRV

-20 VGDEPVDL
+20 VAGQPVDL

-41 AAHGHTVSVDRL
+41 VAHGHTVSVDRL

-66 LSALQVY
+66 LAALQVY

-82 PGRERRAPAR
+82 PGRQRRAPAR

-106 VDAVDSWQFEAKVT
+106 ADAVDSWHFEAKVT
-120 AAYEESDPQQR
+120 AAYGESDPQQR
-131 LRLLEEALSG
+131 VFLLDEALADWS
-141 WAGDP
+141 GDP
-146 FAGAGDALWAAPEV
+146 FAGAGDALWAAPEI

-165 LRLSAVEALAAAQVE
+165 LRLAAVEARAAAQVE
-180 LGRYGTAV
+180 LGRYGTAI
-188 AALERHVR
+188 AALERHVG

-211 LYRTGRQTDALDV
+211 LYQTGRQTDALEV

-243 LRELERDILRQAD
+243 LRDLESDILRQAD
-256 HLEPSRPAQPVI
+256 HLEPSRPAQPAI
-268 PEVASPG
+268 PEVVAPG
-275 RAELAARGRAE
+275 GPELT
-286 LAAYGR
+286 AYGR

-300 SAARAVAA
+300 TAARAVAA
-308 GGSAVLWIAGE
+308 GSSAVLWIGGE

-331 TGRLRAAGWR
+331 TARLRAAGWR
-341 AVHGRSPEVHGA
+341 TVLGRCPEVHGA

-367 EAGAPADDRQTLAP
+367 EAGAPADDGRQALAP
-381 LLHDVAVS
+381 LLHDVAAV

-405 AAAEDRPLVV
+405 AVAGSQPLAV

-462 AALTVHTAAHLN
+462 AALTVHTAAHLM
-474 LGGLDAAAT
+474 LDGLDAAAT
-483 AALAADCGM
+483 AALAADYGL

-516 LARLMAAEGPDAVW
+516 LARLMAAEGSDAVW

-545 ARLPGQT
+545 ARLPGPT
-552 VTALR
+552 ITALR
-557 QAAVLGRDIDVDLLS
+557 QAAVLGRDIDVDLLA
-572 ELGRSDPDDLLDAL
+572 ELGRNDPDDLLDAL

-595 DEPEPGRLRF
+595 DEPAPGRLRF
-605 AHALVRDTLYED
+605 AHSLVRDTLYED
-617 TSKLRRSRLHAA
+617 TSKLRRSRLHGA

-649 AVAAATA
+649 AVASATA
-656 ETSLAAAAFA
+656 ETALAATAFA
-666 TEAAREAD
+666 TAAAREAD
-674 SVGAHAEAARQW
+674 SVGAHVEAARQW

-694 LAAGRRLLPAG
+694 LAASRRLRPSAV
-705 DGLERQTDA
+705 DLEPEIDA

-734 TKAALQLL
+734 LKAALQLL
-742 TGQSR
+742 TGKSR
-747 DDLTVRVLTAWDTPL
+747 DDLMVRVLTAWDTPL

-770 ESDTQMIGLLRQ
+770 ESDAQMIGLLRQ
-782 VLAGSGSGQPT
+782 VLAGGQT
-793 ELTVAERIRLLKAL
+793 EVAAADRIRLLKAL

-827 ELARQAYAEDP
+827 ELARRAYAEDP
-838 GSSGRL
+838 ASSGRL

-859 DLDAER
+859 DIDGER
-865 DSTAAELLHTA
+865 ESTAAELLQTA

-904 AKKHVDIAVARA
+904 AKRHVDIAVARA

-929 LFRARMYLLAGRLD
+929 LFRARMYLLAARLD
-943 AAVSAYTDLAARMVE
+943 EAVGAYTDLAARMVE

-982 GLLADELVFFYREV
+982 GVLADELVFFYREV

-1005 LALIARGRDA
+1005 LALIARGREA
-1015 EARELWRDR
+1015 EARELWCDR
-1024 RPIERAYFWL
+1024 QPIERAYFWL

-1048 DLEEARARAADLGT
+1048 DVEEAEARAAELEP

-1074 LMVGPVDDA
+1074 LMVGPVDEA
-1083 LAAAADALG
+1083 LAVAADALG
-1092 RPDQAHG
+1092 RPEHAGG
-1099 YREAASELRDRL
+1099 YREAAAKLRDRL
-1111 AAEAQIFID
+1111 AAEARRFID

>member
-1 MTGDGPLVRVRV
+1 MSGDSPVRVRV
-13 LGPVQAW
+13 LGPVAAW
-20 VGDEPVDL
+20 VGDDPVDL

-41 AAHGHTVSVDRL
+41 VAHGHTVSVDRL

-73 VSHLRRALE
+73 VSHLRRGLE
-82 PGRERRAPAR
+82 PGRQRRAPAR

-131 LRLLEEALSG
+131 VCLLDEALAG
-141 WAGDP
+141 WSGDP
-146 FAGAGDALWAAPEV
+146 FAGAGDALWAAPEI

-165 LRLSAVEALAAAQVE
+165 LRLAAVEAQAAAQVE

-188 AALERHVR
+188 AALERHVG
-196 ERPGREGAAAVLATA
+196 ERPEREGAAAVLATA
-211 LYRTGRQTDALDV
+211 LYQSGRQSDALEV
-224 LRRTRDH
+224 LRRTRGH

-243 LRELERDILRQAD
+243 LRDLERDILRQAD
-256 HLEPSRPAQPVI
+256 HLEPSRPPQPVI
-268 PEVASPG
+268 PEVGAPD
-275 RAELAARGRAE
+275 RIQVN
-286 LAAYGR
+286 AYGR
-292 AEEFAEID
+292 AEELAEID
-300 SAARAVAA
+300 AAASAVTTS
-308 GGSAVLWIAGE
+308 GSAVLWIAGE
-319 AGSGKTTLAAAA
+319 AGSGKTTLAGAA
-331 TGRLRAAGWR
+331 TARLRAAGWR
-341 AVHGRSPEVHGA
+341 TVLGRCPEVHGA
-353 PAGWAWTEVLRELL
+353 PAGWAWTEVLRDLL
-367 EAGAPADDRQTLAP
+367 ESGGAQDDPRQALAP
-381 LLHDVAVS
+381 LLHDVAAAES
-389 EPGTFW
+389 GTFW

-405 AAAEDRPLVV
+405 EVAQRRPLAV

-435 DRIKDLPVL
+435 DRIRHLPVL

-462 AALTVHTAAHLN
+462 AALTVHTAAHLI
-474 LGGLDAAAT
+474 LDGLDAAAT
-483 AALAADCGM
+483 AALAADYGL

-516 LARLMAAEGPDAVW
+516 LARLMAAEGTDAVW

-545 ARLPGQT
+545 ARLPGPT

-557 QAAVLGRDIDVDLLS
+557 QAAVLGRDIDVDLLA
-572 ELGRSDPDDLLDAL
+572 ELGRNDPDDLLDAL

-605 AHALVRDTLYED
+605 AHSLVRDTLYED
-617 TSKLRRSRLHAA
+617 TSKLRRSRLHGA

-639 SVDPAALAHH
+639 SVDAAALAHH
-649 AVAAATA
+649 AVASATA
-656 ETSLAAAAFA
+656 ETALSAAAFA
-666 TEAAREAD
+666 TAAAREAD
-674 SVGAHAEAARQW
+674 SVGAYTEAARQW

-694 LAAGRRLLPAG
+694 LAAGRRLRPGAQSL
-705 DGLERQTDA
+705 DHEIDA

-734 TKAALQLL
+734 LKAALQLL
-742 TGQSR
+742 TGKSR
-747 DDLTVRVLTAWDTPL
+747 QDLTVRVLTAWDTPL

-770 ESDTQMIGLLRQ
+770 ESDAQMISLLRQ
-782 VLAGSGSGQPT
+782 VLAGAPAEG
-793 ELTVAERIRLLKAL
+793 TVAERIRLLKAL

-813 TDPEG
+813 TDPDG

-827 ELARQAYAEDP
+827 ELARRAYAEDP

-865 DSTAAELLHTA
+865 DATAAELLKTA

-891 LSLAAGHRSDLVT
+891 LSLAAGHRSDLAT
-904 AKKHVDIAVARA
+904 AKRHVDIAVARA

-929 LFRARMYLLAGRLD
+929 LFRARMYLLAARFEE
-943 AAVSAYTDLAARMVE
+943 AVGAYTDLAARMVE

-982 GLLADELVFFYREV
+982 GVLADELVFFYREV

-1005 LALIARGRDA
+1005 LALIARGREA

-1024 RPIERAYFWL
+1024 QPIERAYFWL

-1048 DLEEARARAADLGT
+1048 DVQEAEARAADLEP

-1074 LMVGPVDDA
+1074 LMVGPVDEA

-1092 RPDQAHG
+1092 RPEQARA
-1099 YREAASELRDRL
+1099 YREAASVLRERL
-1111 AAEAQIFID
+1111 AAEARRFID

>member
-1 MTGDGPLVRVRV
+1 MTADSPVRVKV
-13 LGPVQAW
+13 LGPVQVW
-20 VGDEPVDL
+20 IGDDPVDL

-82 PGRERRAPAR
+82 PGRQRRAPAR
-92 ILVSAAPGYCLRLP
+92 ILVSAAPGYGLRLP
-106 VDAVDSWQFEAKVT
+106 ADAVDSWWFEAKVT
-120 AAYEESDPQQR
+120 AAYEESNPRQR
-131 LRLLEEALSG
+131 VNLLDEALAG
-141 WAGDP
+141 WSGDP
-146 FAGAGDALWAAPEV
+146 FAGVGDTLWAAPEV
-160 ARLTE
+160 TRLTE
-165 LRLSAVEALAAAQVE
+165 LWLAAVEAHAAAHVE
-180 LGRYGTAV
+180 LGRHGTAI
-188 AALERHVR
+188 AALERHVA
-196 ERPGREGAAAVLATA
+196 ERPGRESAAAVLATA
-211 LYRTGRQTDALDV
+211 LYQSGRQTDALEV

-231 LVDELGLEPGRA
+231 LVEELGLEPGRA
-243 LRELERDILRQAD
+243 LRDLERDILRQAD
-256 HLEPSRPAQPVI
+256 HLEPSRPRPQLQPVTSEAEW
-268 PEVASPG
+268 PD
-275 RAELAARGRAE
+275 RARR
-286 LAAYGR
+286 AAYGR
-292 AEEFAEID
+292 TEELTEID
-300 SAARAVAA
+300 SAASTVAA

-319 AGSGKTTLAAAA
+319 AGSGKTTLAGAA
-331 TGRLRAAGWR
+331 TDRLRAAGWR
-341 AVHGRSPEVHGA
+341 TVHGRCPEVHGA
-353 PAGWAWTEVLRELL
+353 PAGWAWTEVLRELMQP
-367 EAGAPADDRQTLAP
+367 EAPGDNNRQALAP
-381 LLHDVAVS
+381 LLHDVAAA

-395 LGHAVADVLS
+395 LGHAVADVLT
-405 AAAEDRPLVV
+405 AVAQVQPLAI

-435 DRIKDLPVL
+435 DRIQDLRVL

-462 AALTVHTAAHLN
+462 AALAVHTATHLM

-483 AALAADCGM
+483 AALAADCGLPS
-492 TAASGEA
+492 ASGEA

-545 ARLPGQT
+545 ARLPGPT

-557 QAAVLGRDIDVDLLS
+557 QAAVLGRDIDVDLLA

-595 DEPEPGRLRF
+595 DEPAPGRLRF

-649 AVAAATA
+649 AVAAASA
-656 ETSLAAAAFA
+656 ETALSAAAFA

-674 SVGAHAEAARQW
+674 TVGAHAEAARQW

-694 LAAGRRLLPAG
+694 LATSRRMRPGG
-705 DGLERQTDA
+705 DGLPGEIEA

-719 SALAQSGDAVAARIE
+719 SALAQSGDAVGARTE
-734 TKAALQLL
+734 LKAALQLL
-742 TGQSR
+742 NGKSR
-747 DDLTVRVLTAWDTPL
+747 DDLRVRVLTAWDTPL

-770 ESDTQMIGLLRQ
+770 ESDTQMIGMLRQ
-782 VLAGSGSGQPT
+782 VLAGD
-793 ELTVAERIRLLKAL
+793 RITAADRIGLLKAL
-807 YVELEG
+807 FVELEG
-813 TDPEG
+813 TDPDG
-818 ALAASTELL
+818 ALAVSTELL
-827 ELARQAYAEDP
+827 ALARRAYSEDP
-838 GSSGRL
+838 ASSGRL
-844 LCTALNVRAYCALGP
+844 LCTALNVRAYCSLGP

-865 DSTAAELLHTA
+865 DSVAAELLQTA

-891 LSLAAGHRSDLVT
+891 LSLAAGHRSDLET
-904 AKKHVDIAVARA
+904 AKRHVDLAVARA

-943 AAVSAYTDLAARMVE
+943 EAVGAYTDLAARMVE

-982 GLLADELVFFYREV
+982 GSLADELLFFYREV

-1005 LALIARGRDA
+1005 LALIARGREA
-1015 EARELWRDR
+1015 EARALWQDR

-1048 DLEEARARAADLGT
+1048 DLGEVRERAADLDR

-1074 LMVGPVDDA
+1074 LMVGPVDGA

-1092 RPDQAHG
+1092 RPDQARG
-1099 YREAASELRDRL
+1099 FREAASVLGDRL
-1111 AAEAQIFID
+1111 AAEARHFID

>member
-1 MTGDGPLVRVRV
+1 
-13 LGPVQAW
+13 
-20 VGDEPVDL
+20 
-28 GARLQRA
+28 
-35 LLARLV
+35 
-41 AAHGHTVSVDRL
+41 
-53 IDDLWEGEPPPKA
+53 
-66 LSALQVY
+66 
-73 VSHLRRALE
+73 
-82 PGRERRAPAR
+82 
-92 ILVSAAPGYCLRLP
+92 
-106 VDAVDSWQFEAKVT
+106 
-120 AAYEESDPQQR
+120 
-131 LRLLEEALSG
+131 
-141 WAGDP
+141 
-146 FAGAGDALWAAPEV
+146 
-160 ARLTE
+160 
-165 LRLSAVEALAAAQVE
+165 
-180 LGRYGTAV
+180 
-188 AALERHVR
+188 
-196 ERPGREGAAAVLATA
+196 
-211 LYRTGRQTDALDV
+211 
-224 LRRTRDH
+224 
-231 LVDELGLEPGRA
+231 
-243 LRELERDILRQAD
+243 
-256 HLEPSRPAQPVI
+256 SRPAQPAI
-268 PEVASPG
+268 PEVVAPG
-275 RAELAARGRAE
+275 DSELT
-286 LAAYGR
+286 AYGR
-292 AEEFAEID
+292 AEELAEID
-300 SAARAVAA
+300 TAARAVAA
-308 GGSAVLWIAGE
+308 GNSAVLWIGGE

-331 TGRLRAAGWR
+331 TARLRAAGWR
-341 AVHGRSPEVHGA
+341 TVLGRCPEVHGA

-367 EAGAPADDRQTLAP
+367 EAGAPADHGRQALAP
-381 LLHDVAVS
+381 LLHDVAAV

-405 AAAEDRPLVV
+405 AVAGSQPLAV

-462 AALTVHTAAHLN
+462 AALTVHTAAHLI
-474 LGGLDAAAT
+474 LDGLDAAAT
-483 AALAADCGM
+483 AALAADYGL

-545 ARLPGQT
+545 ARLPGPT
-552 VTALR
+552 ITALR
-557 QAAVLGRDIDVDLLS
+557 QAAVLGRDIDVDLLA
-572 ELGRSDPDDLLDAL
+572 ELGRNDPDDLLDAL

-595 DEPEPGRLRF
+595 DEPAPGRLRF
-605 AHALVRDTLYED
+605 AHSLVRDTLYED
-617 TSKLRRSRLHAA
+617 TSKLRRSRLHGA

-649 AVAAATA
+649 AVASATA
-656 ETSLAAAAFA
+656 ETALAATAFA
-666 TEAAREAD
+666 TAAAREAD
-674 SVGAHAEAARQW
+674 SVGAHVEAARQW

-694 LAAGRRLLPAG
+694 LAASRRLRPSAE
-705 DGLERQTDA
+705 GLESEIDA

-734 TKAALQLL
+734 LKAALQLL
-742 TGQSR
+742 TGKSR
-747 DDLTVRVLTAWDTPL
+747 DDLMVRVLTAWDTPL

-770 ESDTQMIGLLRQ
+770 ESDAQMIGLLRQ
-782 VLAGSGSGQPT
+782 VLAGGS
-793 ELTVAERIRLLKAL
+793 AEVTAADRIRLLKAL

-827 ELARQAYAEDP
+827 ELARRAYAEDP

-859 DLDAER
+859 DIDAER
-865 DSTAAELLHTA
+865 DSTAAELLQTA

-904 AKKHVDIAVARA
+904 AKRHVDIAVARA

-929 LFRARMYLLAGRLD
+929 LFRARMYLLAARLD
-943 AAVSAYTDLAARMVE
+943 EAVGAYTDLAARMVE

-982 GLLADELVFFYREV
+982 GVLADELVFFYREV

-1005 LALIARGRDA
+1005 LALIARGREA

-1024 RPIERAYFWL
+1024 QPIERAYFWL

-1048 DLEEARARAADLGT
+1048 DVEEAEARAADLEP

-1074 LMVGPVDDA
+1074 LMMGPVDEA
-1083 LAAAADALG
+1083 LAVAADALG
-1092 RPDQAHG
+1092 RPEQAGG
-1099 YREAASELRDRL
+1099 YRAAAAKLRDLL
-1111 AAEAQIFID
+1111 AAEARRFID

>member
-1 MTGDGPLVRVRV
+1 MSGDSVVRVRV

-66 LSALQVY
+66 LAALQVY

-106 VDAVDSWQFEAKVT
+106 ADSVDAWQFEAKVT
-120 AAYEESDPQQR
+120 AAYGESDPKQR
-131 LRLLEEALSG
+131 VSLLDEALADWS
-141 WAGDP
+141 GDP
-146 FAGAGDALWAAPEV
+146 FAGAGDALWAAPET

-165 LRLSAVEALAAAQVE
+165 LRLAAVEAQAAAQVE
-180 LGRYGTAV
+180 LGRYSTAI
-188 AALERHVR
+188 AALERHVG

-211 LYRTGRQTDALDV
+211 LYQTGRQTDALEV

-243 LRELERDILRQAD
+243 LRDLERDILCQAE
-256 HLEPSRPAQPVI
+256 HLEPSRPAQPAI
-268 PEVASPG
+268 PEVV
-275 RAELAARGRAE
+275 AAGGSE
-286 LAAYGR
+286 FTAYGR
-292 AEEFAEID
+292 AEELAEID
-300 SAARAVAA
+300 TAASAVAT
-308 GGSAVLWIAGE
+308 GNSAVLWIGGE

-331 TGRLRAAGWR
+331 TARLRAAGWR
-341 AVHGRSPEVHGA
+341 TVLGRCPEVHGA

-367 EAGAPADDRQTLAP
+367 EVGAPADDGRQALAP
-381 LLHDVAVS
+381 LLHDVAAV

-405 AAAEDRPLVV
+405 AVAGSQPLAV

-462 AALTVHTAAHLN
+462 AALTVHTAAHLI
-474 LGGLDAAAT
+474 LDGLDAAAT
-483 AALAADCGM
+483 AALAADYGL

-545 ARLPGQT
+545 ARLPGPT

-557 QAAVLGRDIDVDLLS
+557 QAAVLGRDIDVDLLA
-572 ELGRSDPDDLLDAL
+572 ELGRNDPDDLLDAL

-595 DEPEPGRLRF
+595 DEPAPGRLRF
-605 AHALVRDTLYED
+605 AHSLVRDTLYED
-617 TSKLRRSRLHAA
+617 TSKLRRSRLHGA

-649 AVAAATA
+649 AVASATA
-656 ETSLAAAAFA
+656 ETALAATAFA
-666 TEAAREAD
+666 TAAAREAD
-674 SVGAHAEAARQW
+674 SVGAHVEAARQW

-694 LAAGRRLLPAG
+694 LAASRRLRPG
-705 DGLERQTDA
+705 TEGLEPEIDA

-734 TKAALQLL
+734 LKAALQLL
-742 TGQSR
+742 TGKSR
-747 DDLTVRVLTAWDTPL
+747 DDLMVRVLTAWDTPL

-770 ESDTQMIGLLRQ
+770 ESDAQMIGLLRQ
-782 VLAGSGSGQPT
+782 VLAGGP
-793 ELTVAERIRLLKAL
+793 AEVTAAQRIRLLKAL

-827 ELARQAYAEDP
+827 ELARRAYAEDP

-859 DLDAER
+859 DIDAER
-865 DSTAAELLHTA
+865 DSTAAELLQTA

-904 AKKHVDIAVARA
+904 AKRHVDIAVARA

-929 LFRARMYLLAGRLD
+929 LFRARMYLLAARLD
-943 AAVSAYTDLAARMVE
+943 EAVGAYTDLAARMVE

-982 GLLADELVFFYREV
+982 GVLADELVFFYREV

-1005 LALIARGRDA
+1005 LALIARGREA

-1024 RPIERAYFWL
+1024 QPIERAYFWL

-1048 DLEEARARAADLGT
+1048 DVEEAEARATDLEP

-1074 LMVGPVDDA
+1074 LMMGPVDEA
-1083 LAAAADALG
+1083 LAVAADALG
-1092 RPDQAHG
+1092 RPEHADA
-1099 YREAASELRDRL
+1099 YREAAAKLRDRL
-1111 AAEAQIFID
+1111 AAEARRFID

>member
-1 MTGDGPLVRVRV
+1 MTVERAVRVTV
-13 LGPVQAW
+13 LGPVQAS
-20 VGDEPVDL
+20 VGDDPVDL
-28 GARLQRA
+28 GARMQRA

-41 AAHGHTVSVDRL
+41 AARGHTVSVDRL
-53 IDDLWEGEPPPKA
+53 IHDLWEGEPPPKA

-73 VSHLRRALE
+73 VSHLRRVLE
-82 PGRERRAPAR
+82 PDRQRRAPAR

-106 VDAVDSWQFEAKVT
+106 DDAVDSWRFEAKVT
-120 AAYEESDPQQR
+120 AAQEESDLNRRAQ
-131 LRLLEEALSG
+131 LLDEALGG
-141 WAGDP
+141 WAGEP

-165 LRLSAVEALAAAQVE
+165 LRLAAVESHAAAHVD

-188 AALERHVR
+188 AALEGHVAAH
-196 ERPGREGAAAVLATA
+196 PGREGAAAVLATA
-211 LYRTGRQTDALDV
+211 LYRTGRQADALEV
-224 LRRTRDH
+224 LRRTREH
-231 LVDELGLEPGRA
+231 LIDELGLEPGRA
-243 LRELERDILRQAD
+243 LRDLERDILRQAD
-256 HLEPSRPAQPVI
+256 HLEPSRPAPVRPPEPEAAPRQPV
-268 PEVASPG
+268 G
-275 RAELAARGRAE
+275 Q
-286 LAAYGR
+286 AAYGR
-292 AEEFAEID
+292 AEELATID
-300 SAARAVAA
+300 ATARAVAA
-308 GGSAVLWIAGE
+308 GASAVLWIGGE

-331 TGRLRAAGWR
+331 GARLRAKGWR
-341 AVHGRSPEVHGA
+341 TVHGRCQEVHGA
-353 PAGWAWTEVLRELL
+353 PAGWAWTEVLRELVD
-367 EAGAPADDRQTLAP
+367 PADQDRQALAP
-381 LLHDVAVS
+381 LLHDGAAA
-389 EPGTFW
+389 EQGTFW
-395 LGHAVADVLS
+395 LGQAVADALG
-405 AAAEDRPLVV
+405 AASDERPLAV

-435 DRIKDLPVL
+435 DRIQDRRVL
-444 VIGTYRPSEDRGE
+444 VIATYRPSEDRGE

-462 AALTVHTAAHLN
+462 AALTVHTSAHLI

-483 AALAADCGM
+483 AAVAADCGLA
-492 TAASGEA
+492 TSGEA

-545 ARLPGQT
+545 ARLPGPT

-557 QAAVLGRDIDVDLLS
+557 QAAVLGRDIDVDLLA

-595 DEPEPGRLRF
+595 DEPTPGRLQF
-605 AHALVRDTLYED
+605 AHGLVRDTLYED

-639 SVDPAALAHH
+639 SVDQAALAHH
-649 AVAAATA
+649 AVASATA
-656 ETSLAAAAFA
+656 ETASAAADFA
-666 TEAAREAD
+666 TAAARDAG

-694 LAAGRRLLPAG
+694 LAAS
-705 DGLERQTDA
+705 RQLAPSVAMLDQDIEV

-719 SALAQSGDAVAARIE
+719 AALAQSGDAVTARSE
-734 TKAALQLL
+734 MKCALQLVS
-742 TGQSR
+742 GRSR
-747 DDLTVRVLTAWDTPL
+747 DDLVVRILTAWDTPL

-770 ESDTQMIGLLRQ
+770 ESDGQMIGLLRH
-782 VLAGSGSGQPT
+782 VLAT
-793 ELTVAERIRLLKAL
+793 DVAAADRIRLLKAL

-813 TDPEG
+813 NDPDG
-818 ALAASTELL
+818 ALAASTEMLA
-827 ELARQAYAEDP
+827 LARRVYADDP
-838 GSSGRL
+838 GSGRL
-844 LCTALNVRAYCALGP
+844 LCTALNVRGFCALGP
-859 DLDAER
+859 DLDTER
-865 DSTAAELLHTA
+865 DVLAAELLQTA
-876 EATEQADYQAVAHWL
+876 EAAEQADYQAVAHWL
-891 LSLAAGHRSDLVT
+891 LSLAAGNRSDLAT
-904 AKKHVDIAVARA
+904 AKRHVDLAVARA
-916 GTGQLVHL
+916 STGQLVHL

-929 LFRARMYLLAGRLD
+929 LFQARMYLLAGRLEE
-943 AAVSAYTDLAARMVE
+943 AVRAYTDLAARMAE

-982 GLLADELVFFYREV
+982 GTLADELLFFYREI

-1005 LALIARGRDA
+1005 LALVARGRGA

-1024 RPIERAYFWL
+1024 KPIERAYFWV

-1048 DLEEARARAADLGT
+1048 DSDETCARAAELEP
-1062 YSGRIAGLGVDG
+1062 YSGLIAGLGVDG

-1083 LAAAADALG
+1083 LAAAAEVLDRPADA
-1092 RPDQAHG
+1092 RR
-1099 YREAASELRDRL
+1099 YRKAAETLRARL
-1111 AAEAQIFID
+1111 AAEALSFID

>member
-1 MTGDGPLVRVRV
+1 MTADNPVRVRV

-20 VGDEPVDL
+20 VGGDPVDL

-53 IDDLWEGEPPPKA
+53 IEDLWEGEPPPKA

-82 PGRERRAPAR
+82 PGRQRRAPAR
-92 ILVSAAPGYCLRLP
+92 VLVSAAPGYCLRLP
-106 VDAVDSWQFEAKVT
+106 ADAVDSWRFEADVT
-120 AAYEESDPQQR
+120 AAHEESDPQKRMRR
-131 LRLLEEALSG
+131 LDEALAG
-141 WAGDP
+141 WSGDP
-146 FAGAGDALWAAPEV
+146 FAGFGDALWAAPEV

-165 LRLSAVEALAAAQVE
+165 LRLTAVEAQAAAQVE
-180 LGRYGTAV
+180 LGRHHSAI
-188 AALERHVR
+188 AALELLVG

-211 LYRTGRQTDALDV
+211 LYRSGRQTDALEV
-224 LRRTRDH
+224 LRRTRSH
-231 LVDELGLEPGRA
+231 LIDELGLEPGRA
-243 LRELERDILRQAD
+243 LRDLERDILCQAEY
-256 HLEPSRPAQPVI
+256 LEPSRPNLQPAAPAI
-268 PEVASPG
+268 AAPDTPEA
-275 RAELAARGRAE
+275 
-286 LAAYGR
+286 AAYGR
-292 AEEFAEID
+292 AEELAEID
-300 SAARAVAA
+300 NVAGAVAA
-308 GGSAVLWIAGE
+308 GRSAVVWIGGE
-319 AGSGKTTLAAAA
+319 AGSGKTTLADAA
-331 TGRLRAAGWR
+331 TARLRAAGWR
-341 AVHGRSPEVHGA
+341 TVLGRCPEVHGA
-353 PAGWAWTEVLRELL
+353 PAGWAWTEVLRDLL
-367 EAGAPADDRQTLAP
+367 ESGTDDDRVALAP
-381 LLHDVAVS
+381 LLHDGATA

-395 LGHAVADVLS
+395 LGQAVADVVS
-405 AAAEDRPLVV
+405 AVADAQPLAI

-435 DRIKDLPVL
+435 DRIKDSRVL
-444 VIGTYRPSEDRGE
+444 VIATYRPTEDHGE

-462 AALTVHTAAHLN
+462 AALTVHTAAHLI
-474 LGGLDAAAT
+474 LDGLDAAAT
-483 AALAADCGM
+483 AALAADCGL
-492 TAASGEA
+492 TTASGEA

-510 PLFVRE
+510 PLFIRE
-516 LARLMAAEGPDAVW
+516 LARLMDAEGPDAVW

-557 QAAVLGRDIDVDLLS
+557 QAAVLGRDIDVDLLA
-572 ELGRSDPDDLLDAL
+572 ELCRSDPDDLLDAL

-617 TSKLRRSRLHAA
+617 TSKLRRSRLHGA

-649 AVAAATA
+649 AVAAARA
-656 ETSLAAAAFA
+656 ETALTAAAFA
-666 TEAAREAD
+666 TEAAREA
-674 SVGAHAEAARQW
+674 STLGAHAEAARQW
-686 RAAVQMLE
+686 RSVLQMLD
-694 LAAGRRLLPAG
+694 LAASRRLRPSA
-705 DGLERQTDA
+705 DGLRDEIDA

-719 SALAQSGDAVAARIE
+719 AALAQSGDAVGARLE
-734 TKAALQLL
+734 MKAALQLL
-742 TGQSR
+742 TGTSQH
-747 DDLTVRVLTAWDTPL
+747 DLTIRVLTAWDTPL

-770 ESDTQMIGLLRQ
+770 GSDAHMIGLLREM
-782 VLAGSGSGQPT
+782 LAVDGV
-793 ELTVAERIRLLKAL
+793 TVADRIRLLKAL

-813 TDPEG
+813 ADPDG
-818 ALAASTELL
+818 ALAVSTEMLD
-827 ELARQAYAEDP
+827 LARRAYAEDP
-838 GSSGRL
+838 GSAGRL
-844 LCTALNVRAYCALGP
+844 LCAALNVRAYGALGP

-865 DSTAAELLHTA
+865 DSTAAELLETA

-891 LSLAAGHRSDLVT
+891 LSLAAGHRSDLAE
-904 AKKHVDIAVARA
+904 AKRHVDLAVARA

-929 LFRARMYLLAGRLD
+929 LFGARMHLLVGRLD
-943 AAVSAYTDLAARMVE
+943 EAVRAYTDLAARMVE

-982 GLLADELVFFYREV
+982 GVLADELVFFYREV

-1005 LALIARGRDA
+1005 LALMAAGREA
-1015 EARELWRDR
+1015 EARALWPDR
-1024 RPIERAYFWL
+1024 QPIERAYFWL

-1048 DLEEARARAADLGT
+1048 DRDEARARAEDLRP

-1074 LMVGPVDDA
+1074 LIVGPVDDA
-1083 LAAAADALG
+1083 LAAAEDALG
-1092 RPDQAHG
+1092 RPEDARRH
-1099 YREAASELRDRL
+1099 REAAAALRERL
-1111 AAEAQIFID
+1111 AVEARRFTD